1 MIYSGCSFVRAR
13 FDTRRSGVRGGAAT
27 DLGRTEFRRDP
38 IAEAMQPKEATNGVR
53 NGTHP
58 LDPAAVREQ
67 LERILASQSF
77 RNSKR
82 HSAFLRYV
90 VEETL
95 NGNAGQLKERSVGVQ
110 VFGLDA
116 AYDTSANP
124 VVRVSAGELRKRVAQ
139 YYHEPLRES
148 EVRIDLP
155 PGSYVPEFR
164 TADAPAQVAA
174 PAPEPPARSTGLKP
188 VWLLAAVGALAVAA
202 LVFWLKPWVS
212 GDVFTEFWEP
222 VWSSSGRAV
231 ITVAARPVAD
241 ESGRPASE
249 RLALN
254 DAIALA
260 NLTPVLKMHGKD
272 FQVLTE
278 GASTLGE
285 LKQGPAVLIGAFSN
299 ELSMRLMREARFA
312 FDLDPDT
319 KQPWV
324 RDRQN
329 PTAKQ
334 WQLDR
339 NRVPNTSYT
348 DYAMVSRLLDPT
360 TDQIAVVAAGITA
373 RGTRAAGEFLS
384 SQRLMQAVPVAT
396 AKSWPGRNVQIVL
409 AVDVAAGKAG
419 TPKVLAT
426 YSW

>member
-1 MIYSGCSFVRAR
+1 
-13 FDTRRSGVRGGAAT
+13 
-27 DLGRTEFRRDP
+27 
-38 IAEAMQPKEATNGVR
+38 MQPKEATNGDR
-53 NGTHP
+53 NGTHAP
-58 LDPAAVREQ
+58 DPVAVREQ

-82 HSAFLRYV
+82 HSSFLRYV

-95 NGNAGQLKERSVGVQ
+95 NGNAGGLKERNVGVQ
-110 VFGLDA
+110 VFGLDP
-116 AYDTSANP
+116 AYDTSTNP

-139 YYHEPLRES
+139 YYHEPSRES
-148 EVRIDLP
+148 ELRIDLP

-164 TADAPAQVAA
+164 TADPAA
-174 PAPEPPARSTGLKP
+174 PIAVPVVVQELPVRRKARKP
-188 VWLLAAVGALAVAA
+188 VWILAAAGAVAA
-202 LVFWLKPWVS
+202 VALLLWLKPWVS
-212 GDVFTEFWEP
+212 GGAFHEFWEP
-222 VWSSSGRAV
+222 VWSSGGRAV
-231 ITVAARPVAD
+231 ITVA
-241 ESGRPASE
+241 GRPATDENGRPVPE

-260 NLTPVLKMHGKD
+260 NLTPVLRMHGKD

-278 GASTLGE
+278 GATTLGQ

-312 FDLDPDT
+312 FDIDPDS

-329 PTAKQ
+329 PTAKH
-334 WQLDR
+334 WLLDR
-339 NRVPNTSYT
+339 NRVGPTTPYT

-384 SQRLMQAVPVAT
+384 SERLMQAIPAAT

-409 AVDVAAGKAG
+409 SVDVVAGKAG
-419 TPKVLAT
+419 PPKLLAT